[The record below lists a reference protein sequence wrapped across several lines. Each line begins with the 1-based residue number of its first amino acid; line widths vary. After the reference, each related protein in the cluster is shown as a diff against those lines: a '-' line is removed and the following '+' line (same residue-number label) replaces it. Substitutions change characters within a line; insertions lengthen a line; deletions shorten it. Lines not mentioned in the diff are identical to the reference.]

1 MKRFWKEV
9 EAAAVPDGV
18 EIRLDGRP
26 LRTPAG
32 RHLLLP
38 SARLAEAVAD
48 EWQAVAGRVDPAAMP
63 LTGLA
68 NAAIDHAATD
78 RHAFAQALSA
88 YAESDLLC
96 YRADHPAP
104 LVARQAAA
112 WDPLLGQVEGLLGVR
127 FAVRAGVMF
136 APQPEAA
143 LAAVRAAFSGFDP
156 WQLAALQPIVTIAG
170 SALIGVAL
178 AHGLVAAPAA
188 FAAGNIDEDWQA
200 EQWGED
206 AEARTARDRREWQF
220 MAAARMLALLAA

>member
-1 MKRFWKEV
+1 MKRFWKDV
-9 EAAAVPDGV
+9 AAAAVPGGI

-26 LRTPAG
+26 LRTPVG
-32 RHLLLP
+32 RPLLLP
-38 SARLAEAVAD
+38 GARLADAVAD
-48 EWQAVAGRVDPAAMP
+48 EWRAVADRVDPAAMP

-68 NAAIDHAATD
+68 NAATDHAATNS
-78 RHAFAQALSA
+78 RAFAQALSA

-112 WDPLLGQVEGLLGVR
+112 WDPLLGQVERLLGAR
-127 FAVRAGVMF
+127 FVVRAGVMF

-143 LAAVRAAFSGFDP
+143 LAAVRAAVAGFDP
-156 WQLAALQPIVTIAG
+156 WRLAALQPVVTITG
-170 SALIGVAL
+170 SALVGIAL

-188 FAAGNIDEDWQA
+188 FAAGQVDEDWQA

-206 AEARTARDRREWQF
+206 AEARIARDRRERQF